1 MSGRCPDESALVSRA
16 QRGDRDAFSTL
27 IEHYAPT
34 VVSVAW
40 RILGDRTLADDA
52 AQETFLAAF
61 KSLRRFRADA
71 RFSTWLYRIAVN
83 KCRDT
88 QRSQSVRQG
97 VFATKDA
104 DDGVEPVGHS
114 LLHRS
119 PEELLLERHRRHQL
133 VDALRRLAPLYREAF
148 VLKHVEGLEYDEMSE
163 VLGVDGGTLRMRVY
177 KARQELGRELA
188 ALVAK

>member
-1 MSGRCPDESALVSRA
+1 MSERCPDESALVSRA

-52 AQETFLAAF
+52 AQEAFLAAF
-61 KSLRRFRADA
+61 TSLRRFRADA
-71 RFSTWLYRIAVN
+71 RFSTWLYRITVN
-83 KCRDT
+83 KCRDA
-88 QRSQSVRQG
+88 QRSQGVRQG
-97 VFATKDA
+97 VFAARDA

-163 VLGVDGGTLRMRVY
+163 ILGVDGGTLRMRVY